1 VCSLV
6 APAERTATNPFN
18 LFGGSGG
25 RTRARGTVTTVRIA
39 PKTDE
44 SPVKHIGGSAEAQ
57 VMNGTVRGAGGFE
70 PALLR
75 VLEDQSPDMVLVVD
89 ATGRLFHASRSI
101 RRLGYEPDAVLG
113 RDVFDFV
120 HPDDADDARRSLATT
135 AGLPGERE
143 PLELRAAAADG
154 SWRVV
159 EVVATNLLDVPEIR
173 GVVLRVRDVT
183 NRYAQQRRFRLAFE
197 QSPVAQAVWYPGEPG
212 VIANRAF
219 AELFGYTRE
228 ELLSLAPADL
238 VHPEDREAHRDA
250 VRALVA
256 GDVHE
261 VVAERRFCRKG
272 GDWFHGRATTA
283 AAMGDDG
290 VEYLF
295 ATVEDVTER
304 RAAMAALAA
313 SEARFRALVDN
324 SPDIVAILRPDGGWE
339 ANEQAT
345 RLLGYPKGF
354 EVDGGV
360 FALVHPE
367 DVPRATAALAEVVAG
382 RRGPDEP
389 VEMRLRAAD
398 GTYWDFECV
407 GQNLGDEHH
416 VGGVVVTARNITTR
430 KRLERAHLEATER
443 LRTVFDHAPIAI
455 SLIDLDGR
463 VIDANPAACA
473 MLGLPRD
480 RLVGRDGASVV
491 HPDDVE
497 IAIELTSRQLDGE
510 RIEAEF
516 RLRRADGADLWVVSN
531 ATLYTPSGGSEPFVI
546 TMQVDITK
554 RRLLEDR
561 LAHEATHDPL
571 TGLLNRGAFLTHLE
585 LALARRR
592 RGDVALLFIDLD
604 HFKPVNDTLGHDA
617 GDKVL
622 IETAARL
629 TAEVRGGDV
638 VARLGGDEFVVLH
651 QDVGGYAGL
660 EAIVRRLLTALA
672 RPVEVRGVS
681 VTVGA
686 SVGIATQVPGETAT
700 GMIRRADE
708 AVYEAKRAGG
718 GTFRLAPEPVRSDV
732 IGAPSRPTRRA

>member
-1 VCSLV
+1 MKR
-6 APAERTATNPFN
+6 A
-18 LFGGSGG
+18 GG
-25 RTRARGTVTTVRIA
+25 A
-39 PKTDE
+39 
-44 SPVKHIGGSAEAQ
+44 AEAL
-57 VMNGTVRGAGGFE
+57 VVAGTGRSGGGFE
-70 PALLR
+70 AALLR

-89 ATGRLFHASRSI
+89 FTGRLCYASPSI
-101 RRLGYEPDAVLG
+101 RRIGHEPGAVLG

-120 HPDDADDARRSLATT
+120 HPDDAADARRSLATT
-135 AGLPGERE
+135 ARTPGEHE

-154 SWRVV
+154 TWHVV
-159 EVVATNLLDVPEIR
+159 EVVATNLLDVPEIA

-183 NRYAQQRRFRLAFE
+183 NRHAQQRRFRLAFE
-197 QSPVAQAVWYPGEPG
+197 QSPVPQAVWYPGEQG

-228 ELLSLAPADL
+228 ELLSVAPADL

-256 GDVHE
+256 GDLRE
-261 VVAERRFCRKG
+261 FVAERRFCRKG

-283 AAMGDDG
+283 AASGSDG

-295 ATVEDVTER
+295 ATVEDVTET
-304 RAAMAALAA
+304 RAAVAALAA

-324 SPDIVAILRPDGGWE
+324 SPDIVAILYPDGAWE
-339 ANEQAT
+339 ASEQGT

-354 EVDGGV
+354 DVDGGV
-360 FALVHPE
+360 FGLVHPD
-367 DVPRATAALAEVVAG
+367 DVPRATAALEEVVAG

-389 VEMRLRAAD
+389 VEVRIRAAD
-398 GTYWDFECV
+398 GNYLDFECV

-416 VGGVVVTARNITTR
+416 VGGIVVTARNITTR
-430 KRLERAHLEATER
+430 KRLERAHAEASER

-455 SLIDLDGR
+455 SLVDLEGR
-463 VIDANPAACA
+463 VIDVNPAACA
-473 MLGLPRD
+473 MLGVPREW
-480 RLVGRDGASVV
+480 LVGQDAASVV
-491 HPDDVE
+491 HPDDIE
-497 IAIELTSRQLDGE
+497 IAMELTSRQLAGE

-516 RLRRADGADLWVVSN
+516 RLRREDGADLWVVSN
-531 ATLYTPSGGSEPFVI
+531 ATLYTPCGESEPFVI
-546 TMQVDITK
+546 TMQVDITQ
-554 RRLLEDR
+554 RRLVEDR

-585 LALARRR
+585 LALARRG

-617 GDKVL
+617 GDTVL
-622 IETAARL
+622 VETAARL
-629 TAEVRGGDV
+629 TAGVRGGDV
-638 VARLGGDEFVVLH
+638 VARLGGDEFVVLY
-651 QDVGGYAGL
+651 QEVDSYTSL
-660 EAIVRRLLTALA
+660 EAIVRRLMTALA

-686 SVGIATQVPGETAT
+686 SIGVATRVPGETAT
-700 GMIRRADE
+700 EMIRRADE

-718 GTFRLAPEPVRSDV
+718 AAFRLAPEPAGGVSRV
-732 IGAPSRPTRRA
+732 APRPTRRA

>member
-1 VCSLV
+1 MKRAGRAAEALV
-6 APAERTATNPFN
+6 MEGMVR
-18 LFGGSGG
+18 S
-25 RTRARGTVTTVRIA
+25 ARGF
-39 PKTDE
+39 
-44 SPVKHIGGSAEAQ
+44 EA
-57 VMNGTVRGAGGFE
+57 
-70 PALLR
+70 ALLR

-89 ATGRLFHASRSI
+89 VTGRVIHASPSI
-101 RRLGYEPDAVLG
+101 RRLGYEPDAVAG
-113 RDVFDFV
+113 VDVFDFV

-135 AGLPGERE
+135 AGLAGERE

-159 EVVATNLLDVPEIR
+159 EVVATTLLDDPEIA

-183 NRYAQQRRFRLAFE
+183 DRYAQQRRFRLAFE
-197 QSPVAQAVWYPGEPG
+197 QAPVAQAVWYPGDDG

-228 ELLSLAPADL
+228 ELLSLAPSEL
-238 VHPEDREAHRDA
+238 VHPDDRAAHREAIG
-250 VRALVA
+250 ALVA
-256 GDVHE
+256 GHTGK

-272 GDWFHGRATTA
+272 GDWFYGRATTA
-283 AAMGDDG
+283 AATAHDG

-295 ATVEDVTER
+295 ATVEDVTDT
-304 RAAMAALAA
+304 RAAVAALAA

-324 SPDIVAILRPDGGWE
+324 SPDIVAILYPDGGWE
-339 ANEQAT
+339 ASKQGT

-367 DVPRATAALAEVVAG
+367 DIARATAALGEVVAG

-389 VEMRLRAAD
+389 VEVRLRAAD
-398 GTYWDFECV
+398 GNYWDFECV
-407 GQNLGDEHH
+407 GQNLGEESH
-416 VGGVVVTARNITTR
+416 VGGIVVTARNITAR
-430 KRLERAHLEATER
+430 KRLERAHVEASER

-455 SLIDLDGR
+455 SLVDLDGR
-463 VIDANPAACA
+463 VIDVNPAACA
-473 MLGLPRD
+473 MLGLSRD
-480 RLVGRDGASVV
+480 RLVGREAASVV

-497 IAIELTSRQLDGE
+497 IAMELTSRQLDGE

-531 ATLYTPSGGSEPFVI
+531 ATLYTPRGGNEPFVI
-546 TMQVDITK
+546 TMQVDITE

-571 TGLLNRGAFLTHLE
+571 TGVLNRGAFLTHLE
-585 LALARRR
+585 LALVRRG

-617 GDKVL
+617 GDTVL
-622 IETAARL
+622 VETAARL
-629 TAEVRGGDV
+629 TAGVRSGDV
-638 VARLGGDEFVVLH
+638 VARLGGDEFVVLY
-651 QDVGGYAGL
+651 QEVDSYASL
-660 EAIVRRLLTALA
+660 EAIVRRLMTALA
-672 RPVEVRGVS
+672 RPVEVRGVA

-700 GMIRRADE
+700 EMIRRADE

-718 GTFRLAPEPVRSDV
+718 AAFRLAPEPANYD
-732 IGAPSRPTRRA
+732 AT